1 MGQRTSTQPKP
12 NISFAWVLRGD
23 QGSSTASSTSSSL
36 YKKPISPRSFEWR
49 TDDSYTYTT
58 INKKQQHHSH
68 PQQQHHHHRR
78 QHQKHG
84 SGAVVASNKSSNNN
98 NNNNKH
104 HLFSEKNLK
113 DSGDLD
119 DYRFRRALI
128 EGDCLSLS
136 TAETT
141 SISKCVDKATS
152 VKKKRYRSKSRTA
165 QRPDSNGNNRLEP
178 YATVIRP
185 KSECRTALVEVQMPR
200 FDEDTSQFDEYLR
213 KVSHPSSICCVSL
226 LYLRQHFLI
235 LFFLFFDVCFFTV
248 FAALSSQP
256 SNAPCL

>member
-1 MGQRTSTQPKP
+1 MRCQQRAVPIRAEQVAQESLEKSDEDVDQEVEQFVMGQRTSVQPKP

-49 TDDSYTYTT
+49 TDDSYMYSTV
-58 INKKQQHHSH
+58 NKKY
-68 PQQQHHHHRR
+68 QQQQQQRK
-78 QHQKHG
+78 HQQK
-84 SGAVVASNKSSNNN
+84 NNN
-98 NNNNKH
+98 NNNTSSRSNKH

-128 EGDCLSLS
+128 EGDCMSLS

-152 VKKKRYRSKSRTA
+152 VKKKRYRSKSRPT
-165 QRPDSNGNNRLEP
+165 QRLENNSNDNNNRLEQ
-178 YATVIRP
+178 YAAIRP
-185 KSECRTALVEVQMPR
+185 KSECRKTLVEVQMPR

-213 KVSHPSSICCVSL
+213 KVS
-226 LYLRQHFLI
+226 
-235 LFFLFFDVCFFTV
+235 
-248 FAALSSQP
+248 
-256 SNAPCL
+256 